1 MKPRR
6 RERQKIGRGGR
17 SDFIDAI
24 DKAVRLGNAD
34 VILELLREDCPL
46 SAGEIFC
53 CTAPCVSDTTRSSM
67 SHSRPNRSSR
77 QELKRIK
84 EMASFYA
91 EFWIMNASQLNARL
105 DAFKKR
111 WPDST
116 QRERILAHRLGD
128 AMITNSGNK
137 NRSVFPASQ

>member
-1 MKPRR
+1 
-6 RERQKIGRGGR
+6 
-17 SDFIDAI
+17 
-24 DKAVRLGNAD
+24 
-34 VILELLREDCPL
+34 
-46 SAGEIFC
+46 
-53 CTAPCVSDTTRSSM
+53 M

-91 EFWIMNASQLNARL
+91 ESWIMNASQLNARL